1 MRDDSAEL
9 RYAASLIGRDAGA
22 VLSANVPADAIS
34 ERPAR
39 ALYRAVLTVAGS
51 VATPTADDVIAELTE
66 RQELAAVG
74 GPEQV
79 HILGAL
85 YGLEEPLALRRE
97 VLRGACLRSLREAS
111 AALHGAA
118 IAGRAD
124 EAVSLLADALQN
136 VQRFNAAGNPSPML
150 HAGEHLEELINE
162 LDAIA
167 KGERER
173 KAEAQLGPLTACL
186 GTPQPG
192 ALVVIGGYS
201 HAGKSFL
208 MQHLERCYHAIGIGT
223 LRLSLEDPD
232 VVNRARLASEMSGM
246 AVSPQQPTR
255 DDARAILARLVSSMH
270 DGYSRGT
277 PRLVHTPD
285 SRDVYAVM
293 RAMRRGV
300 EEHGCRVV
308 FVDYAQIVSVP
319 HTHEARAAVAATVGL
334 LKSEAIRLGVTL
346 VLGSQLRKP
355 SHSDGNAEPS
365 AHDLKDASELHHAAE
380 VLLLCW
386 REGYGPEEQMRQY
399 RLTRIAKD
407 KISGTSALA
416 LCVAGPGGVVDR
428 VVDMRRKLDG
438 EPEEVWNGRIFD
450 AAE

>member
-9 RYAASLIGRDAGA
+9 RYAASLVGRDAGS

-39 ALYRAVLTVAGS
+39 ALYRAVLAVCGA
-51 VATPTADDVIAELTE
+51 VATPVADDVIAELTE
-66 RQELAAVG
+66 RQELALVG

-79 HILGAL
+79 HILAAL
-85 YGLEEPLALRRE
+85 YGSEEPLSLRRE
-97 VLRGACLRSLREAS
+97 VLRGACLRTLREAS
-111 AALHGAA
+111 ATLHGAA
-118 IAGRAD
+118 TSGRAD
-124 EAVSLLADALQN
+124 DAAAVLADALQA
-136 VQRFNAAGNPSPML
+136 VQRFNASGNPAPML
-150 HAGEHLEELINE
+150 HAGEHLEVLIE
-162 LDAIA
+162 DLDAIA
-167 KGERER
+167 RGKRER
-173 KAEAQLGPLTACL
+173 KAEAQLGPLTPCL
-186 GTPQPG
+186 GLPQPG

-232 VVNRARLASEMSGM
+232 VVNRARLASEMARMS
-246 AVSPQQPTR
+246 VSPQQPSQ
-255 DDARAILARLVSSMH
+255 DEARALVAKLVENMN

-300 EEHGCRVV
+300 EERGCRVV

-319 HTHEARAAVAATVGL
+319 HTNDARAAVAATVGL

-355 SHSDGNAEPS
+355 THTDQNAEPS

-386 REGYGPEEQMRQY
+386 REDHGTDEKPEFA
-399 RLTRIAKD
+399 RLVRVAKD
-407 KISGTSALA
+407 KLSGTNCVA
-416 LCVAGPGGVVDR
+416 LCVTAPGGVVDR
-428 VVDMRRKLDG
+428 VVEMRRSPKG
-438 EPEEVWNGRIFD
+438 KPEEVWNGRIFD